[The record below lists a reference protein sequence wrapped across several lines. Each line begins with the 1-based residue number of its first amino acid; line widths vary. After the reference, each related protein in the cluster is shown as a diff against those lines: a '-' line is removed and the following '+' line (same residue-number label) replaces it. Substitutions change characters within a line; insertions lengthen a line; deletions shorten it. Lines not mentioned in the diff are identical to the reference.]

1 MLGVDQMHYYDIY
14 PPLVSLDKEFDIETS
29 KAITLEAMEILGDDW
44 VSMQRDAMAQRWM
57 HVYPQQGKWSGA
69 YMQPGAFDVH
79 PYLLLNHN
87 DDYES
92 LSTLAHEWGHAMHSL
107 YSKETQPFET
117 VEYSIFIAEIP
128 STSLVLILQDYMTRN
143 ADSIDEKIFYLGS
156 GLEAMRATF
165 FRQTMFAEFELALY
179 EAVERGEALSGEKIS
194 AIYGDILKRYH
205 GHDEGVVVI
214 DDLYTNEWMFVP
226 HFYRNMYVFQYA
238 TSQTAGTAL
247 YKKILEEGEAG
258 VENYKNLLKA
268 GGSDY
273 PYQLLLNAGV
283 DLAKPEPYRA
293 VVTKMNAIMDQM
305 EWRFVLALLL
315 PTLQGP

>member
-128 STSLVLILQDYMTRN
+128 AGLHDPQRLVHR
-143 ADSIDEKIFYLGS
+143 
-156 GLEAMRATF
+156 
-165 FRQTMFAEFELALY
+165 
-179 EAVERGEALSGEKIS
+179 
-194 AIYGDILKRYH
+194 
-205 GHDEGVVVI
+205 
-214 DDLYTNEWMFVP
+214 
-226 HFYRNMYVFQYA
+226 
-238 TSQTAGTAL
+238 
-247 YKKILEEGEAG
+247 
-258 VENYKNLLKA
+258 
-268 GGSDY
+268 
-273 PYQLLLNAGV
+273 
-283 DLAKPEPYRA
+283 
-293 VVTKMNAIMDQM
+293 
-305 EWRFVLALLL
+305 
-315 PTLQGP
+315 